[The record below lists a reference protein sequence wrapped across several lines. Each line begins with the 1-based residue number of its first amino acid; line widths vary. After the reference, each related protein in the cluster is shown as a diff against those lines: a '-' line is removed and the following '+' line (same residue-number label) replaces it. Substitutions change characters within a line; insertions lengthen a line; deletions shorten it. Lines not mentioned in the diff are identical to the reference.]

1 MDNLNQTKELNP
13 NGNHSPLGEVLK
25 DIIQQGLFAF
35 CGAGISIPPP
45 SCAPSWWTLTEEI
58 LTSFFGQVPDEWG
71 IPDDFKVKASNR
83 QPEEVFEN
91 FSSILESRFFNVFEA
106 LNVASPNNIH
116 LILAKLAKANILKGC
131 ITTNFDIY
139 LEQALQKEGVEYDLL
154 VENSEFDDYSKKN
167 IINGE
172 LQQNKFI
179 LCKIHGTTDRPST
192 IVAVASA
199 YKMSKGFSEPKARL
213 FTKLL
218 SKYPC
223 LYMGYS
229 GWDYNHIN
237 YQRFWENVGPSVKK
251 IIWNRR
257 PNEKDGPDFNSIF
270 KTCRN
275 QFEFCEGELPDALID
290 FINNN
295 LIEKISLEGL
305 NTQFLNVEEIFNKA
319 KQERMEFL
327 NKWIF
332 NLPESHKLGLV
343 MIESS
348 QFSERFQSFMKAT
361 KEVTSNTE
369 GVSYDFVKEMQ
380 DLGTKFSKQ
389 EITMQEYQQKIYE
402 LQLKNSMKSIKKE
415 YHPYI
420 IKAINEN
427 RYPGVTDNSMYV
439 TQFLTYIMQFSK
451 WYDVE
456 ETLDLAAEYQKKIM
470 DLSMKQDPESKAEL
484 DIWSRIVALQQPDE
498 KLWKPA
504 LEEMRQ
510 CKEQLLKNEID
521 RDKFVEDIGKIQ
533 NKWIFKQMGRDVDVN
548 VLFDKQIQIT
558 AKSANKESFEE
569 QSEALSLTTM
579 IMASYLFSA
588 IPNSDEYQ
596 ELMKVIYSDEEQEEN
611 KKELIKKVF
620 AVYFERFD
628 PIVKKSEEF
637 TGITKSLT
645 NISILSAMVNT
656 FQYSGNE
663 QQSLEYRNKWDKGEY
678 PGYTCEKDIYK
689 YILDWVN
696 SWKEKALEEL
706 PARFIQKLCGSLIM
720 LAGMGNNFELCK
732 FVTETSLKI
741 SEGKIT
747 EATPQGIPSA
757 LAAFYEEQG
766 NLEEALKYYNMSL
779 DVIKLIN
786 APIWADV
793 IIYRAALIHFKLGYK
808 EKALEILGRY
818 HPDFYGNEAVIA
830 MPARKIARQLA
841 EGLANELGYSSAKEG
856 VDNILK

>member
-1 MDNLNQTKELNP
+1 
-13 NGNHSPLGEVLK
+13 
-25 DIIQQGLFAF
+25 
-35 CGAGISIPPP
+35 
-45 SCAPSWWTLTEEI
+45 
-58 LTSFFGQVPDEWG
+58 
-71 IPDDFKVKASNR
+71 
-83 QPEEVFEN
+83 
-91 FSSILESRFFNVFEA
+91 
-106 LNVASPNNIH
+106 
-116 LILAKLAKANILKGC
+116 
-131 ITTNFDIY
+131 
-139 LEQALQKEGVEYDLL
+139 
-154 VENSEFDDYSKKN
+154 
-167 IINGE
+167 
-172 LQQNKFI
+172 
-179 LCKIHGTTDRPST
+179 
-192 IVAVASA
+192 
-199 YKMSKGFSEPKARL
+199 
-213 FTKLL
+213 
-218 SKYPC
+218 
-223 LYMGYS
+223 
-229 GWDYNHIN
+229 
-237 YQRFWENVGPSVKK
+237 
-251 IIWNRR
+251 
-257 PNEKDGPDFNSIF
+257 
-270 KTCRN
+270 
-275 QFEFCEGELPDALID
+275 
-290 FINNN
+290 
-295 LIEKISLEGL
+295 
-305 NTQFLNVEEIFNKA
+305 QFLNVEEIFNKA

-456 ETLDLAAEYQKKIM
+456 ETMDLAAEYQKKIM

-484 DIWSRIVALQQPDE
+484 DIWSRIIALQQPDE
-498 KLWKPA
+498 NLWKPA

-793 IIYRAALIHFKLGYK
+793 IIYRAALVHFKLGYK